1 MNSEQLLYGKI
12 KLDISKEDIEV
23 IKILTDFSQ
32 DFYYHGAL
40 SRIGFMYDGDQE
52 IFYRGKTIK
61 GANMSKDRNIALVL
75 DRIEPAFK
83 QDVMIFEQP
92 RYEYKGEIALDTLI
106 YFAEQKVKE

>member
-1 MNSEQLLYGKI
+1 MAFEELLYGKI
-12 KLDISKEDIEV
+12 KPDINKEDIEV

-61 GANMSKDRNIALVL
+61 GANMSKDKNIALVL

-83 QDVMIFEQP
+83 QDIMIFEQP
-92 RYEYKGEIALDTLI
+92 GYNYKGKIVLDTLI
-106 YFAEQKVKE
+106 YLAEQKAKE